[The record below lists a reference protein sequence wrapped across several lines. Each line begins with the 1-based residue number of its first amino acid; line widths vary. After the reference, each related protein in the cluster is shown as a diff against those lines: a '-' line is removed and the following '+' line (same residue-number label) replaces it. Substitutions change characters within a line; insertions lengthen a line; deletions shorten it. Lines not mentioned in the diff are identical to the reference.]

1 MVRGG
6 SGRGGA
12 TRSAKDRGGA
22 ARNGRCEVR
31 RRHCTGSAHASSRK
45 QKGEGKMETA
55 LGDDKLELERRR
67 GAMADAWHR
76 RRVACRGTGAGG
88 VTVEALENTVNV

>member
-1 MVRGG
+1 M
-6 SGRGGA
+6 

-22 ARNGRCEVR
+22 ARDGRCEVR

-45 QKGEGKMETA
+45 QKGEGKTETA

-67 GAMADAWHR
+67 GAMADAWR
-76 RRVACRGTGAGG
+76 NSPLATVAGMGGARAQWSTG
-88 VTVEALENTVNV
+88 VKNNYV